1 MSRFSITLAVA
12 LGLSAPAFAQGAAD
26 AAKQAVTQAAT
37 QAVTDSI
44 HKATGVDD
52 TKAGKDKK
60 AKKDKDG
67 PNWGKS
73 EDHRQDGEHGH
84 KGKKKN

>member
-1 MSRFSITLAVA
+1 MSRFFITVAVA

-44 HKATGVDD
+44 HKATGVDEG
-52 TKAGKDKK
+52 KASK
-60 AKKDKDG
+60 AKKDKDRDG

-73 EDHRQDGEHGH
+73 EDHRQDGDRGH